1 MMLLYVG
8 DHFGMVGQLMF
19 TRQSLV
25 ETAISQFTSQQA
37 KDDARQE
44 RGKDED
50 RRHDRGTTLATIPP
64 PPPPQP
70 HSRL

>member
-1 MMLLYVG
+1 MILLYVG

-19 TRQSLV
+19 TRQSVV

-44 RGKDED
+44 RAKDED
-50 RRHDRGTTLATIPP
+50 RHDTGTTLATMPP